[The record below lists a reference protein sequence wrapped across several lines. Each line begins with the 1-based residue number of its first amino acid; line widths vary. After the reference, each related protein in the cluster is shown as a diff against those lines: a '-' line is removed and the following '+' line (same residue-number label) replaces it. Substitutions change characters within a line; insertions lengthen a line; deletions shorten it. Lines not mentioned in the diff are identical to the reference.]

1 MKHKKK
7 DRDTDRP
14 GINVR
19 PYSKINKAKRAG
31 RGVVQV
37 VEHLLKNP
45 KTLNSNPSKATT
57 NPPQKRKVKEQHV
70 LL

>member
-19 PYSKINKAKRAG
+19 PYSKINKAKRAE

-37 VEHLLKNP
+37 VEHPLKNP
-45 KTLNSNPSKATT
+45 RP
-57 NPPQKRKVKEQHV
+57 
-70 LL
+70 